1 MKNSRVNKILEGM
14 AKEGLSQMIIT
25 SPASIFYLTG
35 KWIYPGER
43 MIALYINQN
52 GDHKLVINKLF
63 PVYEDLGVEMI
74 WYEDTENPID
84 YLNRCINKNEILGI
98 DKDWPA
104 RFLIQLINSNAA
116 KGFVNGSPIIDRVRM
131 IKDAEEIEIMKASS
145 KINDAVMLKL
155 WDNLKVGKSEKYYA
169 GLFLPFSYLSAL
181 IYVHSFPNPMQV
193 CDLLQIHLQSS
204 QQLEFELSYH
214 FPSALF
220 LQLLHSHLH

>member
-98 DKDWPA
+98 EEQETMEHVADRIDKCIRNIA
-104 RFLIQLINSNAA
+104 QANIGKTILISSHGVAIEAFLRKISGIPFSQEREKFCQYNVAINELEYENDKFKIIQLAN
-116 KGFVNGSPIIDRVRM
+116 IDYLN
-131 IKDAEEIEIMKASS
+131 EEQK
-145 KINDAVMLKL
+145 
-155 WDNLKVGKSEKYYA
+155 
-169 GLFLPFSYLSAL
+169 
-181 IYVHSFPNPMQV
+181 
-193 CDLLQIHLQSS
+193 
-204 QQLEFELSYH
+204 
-214 FPSALF
+214 
-220 LQLLHSHLH
+220 